1 MGDLTDPHKICVP
14 IHHDLGTCMTFE
26 CKGDYV
32 SWIIKKYK
40 GTLIFLLGVHQVIHS
55 DTTSLKQL
63 CNGRQ
68 AISQARK
75 PLMQSQAKFKNL
87 EEQLAM

>member
-1 MGDLTDPHKICVP
+1 
-14 IHHDLGTCMTFE
+14 
-26 CKGDYV
+26 
-32 SWIIKKYK
+32 
-40 GTLIFLLGVHQVIHS
+40 LLGVHQVIHS